1 MEILILNG
9 IQMMRTP
16 ILDWIMCFITSL
28 GNGGWIWLVLF
39 LALFIYPKTRKLSFV
54 LLAALILDA
63 VCTTLLKKCI
73 QRIRPCDVNTS
84 IQLLISRPHDYS
96 FPSGHTSISFAA
108 VTILYFVH
116 KKNIFKISVILA
128 ILIAFSR
135 LYLYVHYPTD
145 VLAGMLVGLG
155 CGFIIWKISNSV
167 LIGINK

>member
-1 MEILILNG
+1 MILNG
-9 IQMMRTP
+9 IQMIRTS
-16 ILDWIMCFITSL
+16 ILDQIMCFITSL

-54 LLAALILDA
+54 LLAALVLDA
-63 VCTTLLKKCI
+63 FSTTVLKHCI

-108 VTILYFVH
+108 VTILYFAH
-116 KKNIFKISVILA
+116 KKNLFKISFVLA

-145 VLAGMLVGLG
+145 VLAGMVVGFG
-155 CGFIIWKISNSV
+155 CGFIVWKISTSC
-167 LIGINK
+167 LLL